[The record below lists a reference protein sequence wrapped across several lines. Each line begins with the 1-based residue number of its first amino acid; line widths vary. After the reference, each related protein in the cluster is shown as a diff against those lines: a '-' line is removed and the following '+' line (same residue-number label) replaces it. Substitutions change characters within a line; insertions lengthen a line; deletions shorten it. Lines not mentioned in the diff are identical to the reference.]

1 MDGLRREVEDLRQR
15 SQDQQRR
22 LTQLEARC
30 GTSHVVAQRRECY
43 YCHQRGHVRRECAAL
58 RAQRNNAGHETRWK
72 QNFHSLRALLP
83 RRNSGNA
90 SETAILQQA
99 SEYIRSLEQ
108 EKKRL
113 QNAEM
118 TLTLKDGRRLDS
130 DASAVRLAVPKR
142 RNRVTE
148 SGDGCVEFSC
158 GSVSMRV
165 DKDGWLETNMDG
177 RRRRCAESSDKGIGL
192 SCGDTDDVVEGRG
205 MVERRRHLSRERH
218 QPVGLTKRPSQLF
231 EMRDPAAV
239 VVARRRCLPC
249 VPARQENSGDVSMS
263 AKAVR
268 GMLVSALERL
278 RGEDSKGEPFV
289 RVTSRRDA
297 GWHPGP
303 LGLPRSVWAR

>member
-1 MDGLRREVEDLRQR
+1 M
-15 SQDQQRR
+15 
-22 LTQLEARC
+22 
-30 GTSHVVAQRRECY
+30 
-43 YCHQRGHVRRECAAL
+43 RRECAAL
-58 RAQRNNAGHETRWK
+58 RAQRNNAGHETGWK
-72 QNFHSLRALLP
+72 QNFHSLRASLP
-83 RRNSGNA
+83 RRNCENA
-90 SETAILQQA
+90 SKTAFLQQA

-113 QNAEM
+113 QMENAEM

-130 DASAVRLAVPKR
+130 DASAERLAVPKR

-148 SGDGCVEFSC
+148 SGDGGVGLSC

-165 DKDGWLETNMDG
+165 DKDGRLETNMNG
-177 RRRRCAESSDKGIGL
+177 RRRRCAESSEEGIGL

-205 MVERRRHLSRERH
+205 MAERRRHLSRERH

-231 EMRDPAAV
+231 ETRDPATV
-239 VVARRRCLPC
+239 VVARRRCIPC

-268 GMLVSALERL
+268 GMLVSAMERL
-278 RGEDSKGEPFV
+278 RGEDSKGETFV

-303 LGLPRSVWAR
+303 VAYPELVSRGVSKSRTFKWLVKVGACKDVNPLI